1 MSELRIGVVG
11 NGRLG
16 TAVSEALR
24 ASGRE
29 VAGPLGRGQTPSN
42 ADAILLCV
50 PDGEIGTAAATVAG
64 AAPLVGHT
72 SGATGLAALE
82 PSGARGLFGLHPL
95 QTFTGSPH
103 DAERFRGSRCAVGG
117 TSGGALEAAVGIA
130 RSLGME
136 PFELSDEQRPAYHA
150 AASIASNFLVALEAA
165 AEEVAAGAG
174 LDPAEA
180 RAALAPLVRA
190 TVENWAELGPERA
203 LTGPVARG
211 DELTVAAQREAVR
224 ATAPQL
230 EALFDVMVERA
241 RALAGPKVPA

>member
-1 MSELRIGVVG
+1 
-11 NGRLG
+11 
-16 TAVSEALR
+16 
-24 ASGRE
+24 
-29 VAGPLGRGQTPSN
+29 
-42 ADAILLCV
+42 
-50 PDGEIGTAAATVAG
+50 
-64 AAPLVGHT
+64 
-72 SGATGLAALE
+72 
-82 PSGARGLFGLHPL
+82 
-95 QTFTGSPH
+95 
-103 DAERFRGSRCAVGG
+103 VGG
-117 TSGGALEAAVGIA
+117 TGPGALDAALGIA

-136 PFELSDEQRPAYHA
+136 PFELSDDQRPAYHA

-165 AEEVAAGAG
+165 AEEVAGGAG

-190 TVENWAELGPERA
+190 TVENWAALGPERA

-241 RALAGPKVPA
+241 KALAGVPA

>member
-11 NGRLG
+11 RGRVG
-16 TAVSEALR
+16 TAISEALR
-24 ASGRE
+24 AAGRD
-29 VAGPLGRGQTPSN
+29 VAGPLGRGETPAN
-42 ADAILLCV
+42 VDAVLLCV
-50 PDGEIGTAAATVAG
+50 PDAEIPAAA
-64 AAPLVGHT
+64 AAVGRAASLVGHT
-72 SGATGLAALE
+72 SGATRLAALE

-103 DAERFRGSRCAVGG
+103 DAERFHGCRCAVGG
-117 TSGGALEAAVGIA
+117 TSDEALDAALGIA
-130 RSLGME
+130 RTLGME

-180 RAALAPLVRA
+180 RAALAPLVRT

-211 DELTVAAQREAVR
+211 DDLTVAAQREAVR

-241 RALAGPKVPA
+241 QALARQRVPA